1 MNKISY
7 KLVKEKKKKEIK
19 KLDYDKLDGYTVN
32 PKGHKEDSIEV
43 SKIVFINS
51 KLSQIIIRK
60 KIDKKINYLL
70 KQLKQ
75 IEEDESSDDDGGIT
89 KNIMLAEKLRMQ
101 IINNYVKYL
110 GNTYSSLTIEKLELI
125 IERLKYRIYAN
136 TYYKKLEDDKEKKEH
151 RKSR

>member
-7 KLVKEKKKKEIK
+7 KIVKDKKKKEIK
-19 KLDYDKLDGYTVN
+19 NFDYDKLDGYTVN

-43 SKIVFINS
+43 NKIVFINQ
-51 KLSQIIIRK
+51 KLSQMIIRK
-60 KIDKKINYLL
+60 KIDKKITQLL
-70 KQLKQ
+70 NQLQ
-75 IEEDESSDDDGGIT
+75 QVEEDESGDDDGNIT
-89 KNIMLAEKLRMQ
+89 KSIMLAEKLRIQ

-125 IERLKYRIYAN
+125 IERLKYRLYAS
-136 TYYKKLEDDKEKKEH
+136 TYYKKLEDEEKKEH